1 MSLSKNELRELSVN
15 TIRFLAIDAIQKAN
29 SGHPGMPMGNAPLAY
44 LLYTELL
51 NHNPANPKWFN
62 RDRFVLSAGHGS
74 MLLYSILHLTGYDI
88 LLDDIKEFRQWGSL
102 TPGHPEFGH
111 TPGVETTTG
120 PLGQGFA
127 NAVGMAAARKFLATK
142 FNKPGY
148 EIISNKIVGIAGDGD
163 VMEGVSHEA
172 ASFAGHNKLNNLIL
186 FYDNNNI
193 TIDGSVNL
201 SMSEDVGKRFEA
213 YGWKVLNIPD
223 VNDLDKVEEV
233 FKSASEE
240 NEAPVLVITTTVIGY
255 GSPNKAGKSASHGS
269 PLGKDEVE
277 LTKKALNWNY
287 EETFYIPEEVKQH
300 MLTSREKGIKKEEE
314 WNKLFA
320 AYEAD
325 YPGEAKLFS
334 SVIKNDFSSDWIDAL
349 PKFEDPAEAIATR
362 QASGKVINAIKD
374 YLPTLIGGSA
384 DLAGS
389 NNTSL
394 KGEDSFSFSTPGG
407 RNVNYG
413 IREHAMGSIMN
424 GMALFG
430 GIIPFAGT
438 FLIFSDYMR
447 PAIRMA
453 SLCKLQTIYVFTH
466 DSIGLGEDGP
476 THQPVEQLS
485 SLRAIPGLTVIRP
498 SDPAETSKAW
508 EVAIKSQ
515 NGPVALALTRQ
526 KVKNLDRKNFAPADG
541 LLKGAYV
548 VKPEKGNLDVIIV
561 ASGSEVE
568 LAIDSANEFEK
579 SGKGARVVSFPS
591 WELFEQQSTEY
602 KESVFPKNVKKRI
615 VIEAGIRQGWE
626 RYIGDEGEYITI
638 ESFGASAP
646 AEILFEKYGFSVT
659 NVMNKLGK
667 MF

>member
-1 MSLSKNELRELSVN
+1 
-15 TIRFLAIDAIQKAN
+15 
-29 SGHPGMPMGNAPLAY
+29 
-44 LLYTELL
+44 
-51 NHNPANPKWFN
+51 
-62 RDRFVLSAGHGS
+62 
-74 MLLYSILHLTGYDI
+74 
-88 LLDDIKEFRQWGSL
+88 
-102 TPGHPEFGH
+102 
-111 TPGVETTTG
+111 
-120 PLGQGFA
+120 
-127 NAVGMAAARKFLATK
+127 
-142 FNKPGY
+142 
-148 EIISNKIVGIAGDGD
+148 
-163 VMEGVSHEA
+163 
-172 ASFAGHNKLNNLIL
+172 
-186 FYDNNNI
+186 
-193 TIDGSVNL
+193 
-201 SMSEDVGKRFEA
+201 
-213 YGWKVLNIPD
+213 
-223 VNDLDKVEEV
+223 
-233 FKSASEE
+233 
-240 NEAPVLVITTTVIGY
+240 VLVITTTVIGY

-325 YPGEAKLFS
+325 YPGDAKLFS
-334 SVIKNDFSSDWIDAL
+334 SIIKNDFSSDWVAAL

-508 EVAIKSQ
+508 EVAIKKQ

-526 KVKNLDRKNFAPADG
+526 KVKNLDRTKFAPADG

-561 ASGSEVE
+561 ASGSELE
-568 LAIDSANEFEK
+568 LAIDSAYEFEK

-591 WELFEQQSTEY
+591 WELFEQQSAEY

-638 ESFGASAP
+638 ETFGASAP
-646 AEILFEKYGFSVT
+646 AEILFEKYGFSLT